1 MKDMGRCGHVALCAI
16 LLFYCSIVT
25 ASSHLSVKRKDGVS
39 EVNMTSVLQTMEMD
53 FSNQTQPPVNNTSTE
68 STPHT
73 NTTAGIVVNSTTPME
88 DISFSNN
95 VTTSQNKS
103 DVSHVQNHT
112 AANTTTPTIL
122 LPFTTHKSPTSL
134 SATIHTI
141 TTASSR
147 TTHSSNSESR
157 ADLSSTATQNAQTTT
172 NSSSPIQARAHM
184 DTPSELNIGDDDS
197 NKVSTDPLLA
207 GLVSAFVVVAA
218 IVSVLVFLKF
228 RNTNSGPEFRRLQ
241 DLPMDD
247 MMEDAPLSMYSY

>member
-1 MKDMGRCGHVALCAI
+1 MKDMDRCGHFALCAI
-16 LLFYCSIVT
+16 LLFYCSIT

-147 TTHSSNSESR
+147 TTHSSNPESR